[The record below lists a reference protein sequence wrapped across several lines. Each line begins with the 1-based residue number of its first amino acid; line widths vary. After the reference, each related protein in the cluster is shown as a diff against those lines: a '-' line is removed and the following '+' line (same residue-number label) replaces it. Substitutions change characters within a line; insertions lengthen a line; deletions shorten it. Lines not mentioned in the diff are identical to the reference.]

1 MNVKAVTATR
11 QLNHDMVKSTTTA
24 EEEERV
30 PVALCVIS
38 IAIILSCQ
46 YILST
51 SQRPAKPNE
60 EVVRDR
66 SDLHLQRKIHH
77 LITGVL
83 IYVASR
89 FFGRGPGAT
98 VLLIFALLCY
108 GFHVLRQH
116 SNAFNTAYLQRF
128 RRLLRPHE
136 VAGTTLPGAYYF
148 LLGSAF
154 SLALFQLRI
163 ARLAILHVRQ
173 SKCLAL
179 KSVGKREVFQCSRE
193 FLMLLFLLLLPQ
205 VSVGDPAAA
214 FFGTLYGRHKL
225 VTVVGKLGGRKSLE
239 GSIGCCGVAAIATC
253 TVFIIER
260 DFYFDSSEGEG
271 TAVAAAFIALA
282 AGIIAAAAEM
292 LNVGGWDD
300 NLTLPLLSGTFLQL
314 TVSRFL

>member
-1 MNVKAVTATR
+1 MDR
-11 QLNHDMVKSTTTA
+11 DMVVDTAAA

-30 PVALCVIS
+30 PVAFCVIS
-38 IAIILSCQ
+38 VAIILSFQ
-46 YILST
+46 YIFST
-51 SQRPAKPNE
+51 GQRPAKPND

-66 SDLHLQRKIHH
+66 SDLHLLRKIHH

-98 VLLIFALLCY
+98 VLLTFALLCY
-108 GFHVLRQH
+108 GLHVLRQN
-116 SNAFNTAYLQRF
+116 SDAFNTAYLQRF

-163 ARLAILHVRQ
+163 ARLAILHV
-173 SKCLAL
+173 
-179 KSVGKREVFQCSRE
+179 
-193 FLMLLFLLLLPQ
+193 
-205 VSVGDPAAA
+205 SVGDPAAA

-225 VTVVGKLGGRKSLE
+225 ATVVGKLGGRKSLE
-239 GSIGCCGVAAIATC
+239 GSIGCCGVAAIATF

-260 DFYFDSSEGEG
+260 DFYFDISEDEG
-271 TAVAAAFIALA
+271 TAVA

-300 NLTLPLLSGTFLQL
+300 NLTFPLLSGTFLQL